1 MCNFRLA
8 KKYGKTVQ
16 IEVKV
21 YTDVAGPMTE
31 QGKLKNL
38 VSDTGDQR
46 NSCFKKDCV
55 HVDQSTSGTNGLN
68 IMKQLVSFF
77 LSFADISLC
86 QPPQEGGREQLIIG
100 NPCQYI

>member
-1 MCNFRLA
+1 MFSFLVVPLFSKNQGRSIHFDMCNFRLA

-31 QGKLKNL
+31 QRKLKNL

-55 HVDQSTSGTNGLN
+55 HVD
-68 IMKQLVSFF
+68 
-77 LSFADISLC
+77 
-86 QPPQEGGREQLIIG
+86 
-100 NPCQYI
+100 